1 MITKEEEHYLNE
13 LQKGGVRE
21 EIIKQLREAFEQG
34 FSKTQTEQE
43 SEISLEEKLERA
55 RYSCK
60 RGKKKEED
68 NSFPHKD
75 MDNNKNVTAR
85 LIPDDLER

>member
-60 RGKKKEED
+60 RDKKEEED